1 MCGIAGIAGVARDCR
16 VEAAEVRRMCD
27 AIVHRGPDDEGVM
40 VQGHVG
46 LGMRRLSIIDLASGH
61 QPIHNEDRNI
71 WIVFNGE
78 IYKFGTKD
86 VSVCFSPET
95 GSVRNPFTTRS
106 PKGVSYSDPR
116 SKHCLR

>member
-61 QPIHNEDRNI
+61 QPIHNFQWRN
-71 WIVFNGE
+71 
-78 IYKFGTKD
+78 
-86 VSVCFSPET
+86 
-95 GSVRNPFTTRS
+95 
-106 PKGVSYSDPR
+106 
-116 SKHCLR
+116 L